1 MPYYNARKYE
11 YLKTKVTSTALRY
24 SVLVLFVNKYH
35 GLETITKGDDMQSTW
50 TGRGGIISKI
60 KKDLGLTVNNP
71 IKILHI
77 LMDIVECARCGK
89 VFDPSFLENRGGHKQ
104 PVLKIDSA
112 DAQVIADCLESGL
125 SVDKTRCILN
135 NHRLEIGLE
144 GVSRSAV
151 DSLVLRL
158 KPKIE
163 IITKRKQGSR
173 DPTNPWSRARL
184 LWSKQLLIR
193 FGELPSEPSIPQF
206 NIELIGK
213 L

>member
-1 MPYYNARKYE
+1 
-11 YLKTKVTSTALRY
+11 
-24 SVLVLFVNKYH
+24 
-35 GLETITKGDDMQSTW
+35 
-50 TGRGGIISKI
+50 
-60 KKDLGLTVNNP
+60 VNNP

-104 PVLKIDSA
+104 PVLKIDYA

-125 SVDKTRCILN
+125 SVDKTRSILN

-151 DSLVLRL
+151 DSLVIRL

-173 DPTNPWSRARL
+173 DPTNPWPRARL

-193 FGELPSEPSIPQF
+193 FGDLPSEPSIPQF